1 MAPDREAD
9 PTDEQPDEAAHEQ
22 PEEEPDEQPEVESEV
37 EPDEQAHEQPE
48 VETVEQAD
56 EQPEV
61 ETVEQAD
68 EQPDE
73 PAEVGPVEQAG
84 TEPGMEPPAS
94 ADEQAEV
101 EPSVSAEEQAELD
114 RLRAELAELRAH
126 QRAGAGS
133 DGPRRRRGV
142 GSLRWAFSIALV
154 VLASLLTIVAV
165 VARYARSQVLDTDRY
180 VATVSPLA
188 EDPAV
193 QNAIATQ
200 VTNEIF
206 RRLDV
211 EAVTKDALSRLTA
224 LGAPQIVEGLATPLA
239 DQVQSFTRSE
249 VDKAVTSAEFAR
261 LWDQANRA
269 AHKQVVAVLTGKSD
283 GAVEV
288 KEGAVT
294 VDLGVVV
301 DRVKQRLVDRGFSL
315 AQNIPEVH
323 STFTLVES
331 EQLTKAQRAVRLL
344 DRSATALPFIVIG
357 LAAAAVFVAPNRR
370 RGLLIAALGVAIS
383 MVLLAASLALVRNW
397 YLDNA
402 APRAMSASEAV
413 GVAATLLS
421 PLRTAMRA
429 VLVLGLVVALAAFL
443 AGPSGAAV
451 WIRSLFGRAR
461 AFAQGRVEGKR
472 SPSTVEAWIGAH
484 KVALRI
490 AIVAVGALVLAF
502 WTYPSGALVLA
513 IVVLV
518 LAGLALIEVFGW
530 SAPSSP
536 APTG

>member
-22 PEEEPDEQPEVESEV
+22 PEVEPDEQPEVESEV

-48 VETVEQAD
+48 VETVEHPD
-56 EQPEV
+56 ERPEV
-61 ETVEQAD
+61 E
-68 EQPDE
+68 
-73 PAEVGPVEQAG
+73 PVEQAG

-126 QRAGAGS
+126 QRAGAGGE
-133 DGPRRRRGV
+133 GPRRRRGV

-283 GAVEV
+283 GAVTVE
-288 KEGAVT
+288 EGAVT

-344 DRSATALPFIVIG
+344 DRTATALPFIVIG

-383 MVLLAASLALVRNW
+383 MVLLAAALALVRNW

-402 APRAMSASEAV
+402 TPRAMSPSEAV

-461 AFAQGRVEGKR
+461 AFTQGRVEGER

-490 AIVAVGALVLAF
+490 AVVAVGVLVLAF
-502 WTYPSGALVLA
+502 WTYPSGALVLS